1 MLYIGSDNELP
12 LINPEDW
19 KNINTQEDNW
29 MSIVKAISI
38 EELKDNEI
46 SVKDKFKEKHVVYA
60 GSYEGCGC
68 GYSHCLIDDEDAIED
83 NPFELDAS
91 IRSRK
96 ALYDY
101 VKENKITTMYGCW
114 AGDES
119 LPAEEEIK
127 INLEIII
134 DRKFAFKEKVIMKI
148 IKND

>member
-19 KNINTQEDNW
+19 KNINIKEDTW
-29 MSIVKAISI
+29 IPIVKAISI
-38 EELKDNEI
+38 EVLKDNEI
-46 SVKDKFKEKHVVYA
+46 SVRDKFKEKNVVYA

-68 GYSHCLIDDEDAIED
+68 GYSHCLIDDDVIED
-83 NPFELDAS
+83 NPAEVEAS

-101 VKENKITTMYGCW
+101 VKENKVTTIYGCW

-119 LPAEEEIK
+119 LPAEEEI
-127 INLEIII
+127 EISSKKLT
-134 DRKFAFKEKVIMKI
+134 DRKFEFKEKVIMKI
-148 IKND
+148 LINDN